1 MNHIEFGISLAPA
14 AADLDTVLALTQAAE
29 AAGLEL
35 LGIQDHPY
43 VAEFADTLALAGHL
57 LSATERIR
65 VFPDVAN
72 LPLRAPAMLA
82 KTAAT
87 LDLLSGGRFELGLG
101 AGASQRAV
109 HAMGG
114 PARTRAEALPA
125 LTEGIQVIR
134 ALWQAGQSTHAG
146 GEHYRIDGVHAGP
159 APAHPIGIW
168 LGAVGPRALQL
179 TGRVADGWAA
189 PIPNYLAYEA
199 RGAAQ
204 DRIDDAAREAGRD
217 PQSIRRLLQLPG
229 TITDER
235 DDGPPTGNNPIL
247 GPPARWVEAIT
258 HLVRDLRFDTVI
270 FWPETPSR
278 EQLNRYAGTVVP
290 AVRENLAAT
299 G

>member
-14 AADLDTVLALTQAAE
+14 AADLDTILALTQAAE
-29 AAGLEL
+29 AAGLDL

-57 LSATERIR
+57 LANTDRIR

-87 LDLLSGGRFELGLG
+87 LDLLSSGRFELGLG
-101 AGASQRAV
+101 AGANQRAV

-134 ALWQAGQSTHAG
+134 ALWAAGQSTHAG
-146 GEHYRIDGVHAGP
+146 GQYYRVDGLHAGP

-168 LGAVGPRALQL
+168 LGTVGPRALEL
-179 TGRVADGWAA
+179 TGRIADGWAA
-189 PIPNYLAYEA
+189 PIPNYLAYEQ
-199 RGAAQ
+199 RGTAQ
-204 DRIDDAAREAGRD
+204 DRIDTAARDAGRD
-217 PQSIRRLLQLPG
+217 PRSIRRLLQLPG

-235 DDGPPTGNNPIL
+235 DDGPPTGNNPIT
-247 GPPARWVEAIT
+247 GPPNRWAETIT
-258 HLVRDLRFDTVI
+258 HFVRDLRYDTAI
-270 FWPETPSR
+270 FWPEHQNRAQLDRYTR
-278 EQLNRYAGTVVP
+278 EVVP
-290 AVRENLAAT
+290 AVGNALAT
-299 G
+299 SG